1 MIYNVKRIDEDLDF
15 GCEERAADDPVM
27 AIVTL
32 VSLSGAEQKIKA
44 EDDMLYDRNINVG
57 DQVYFDEDNRLEKVL
72 DNNRIT
78 SQKVKELKK

>member
-1 MIYNVKRIDEDLDF
+1 ML
-15 GCEERAADDPVM
+15 RAVVSIGQLVQT
-27 AIVTL
+27 IVHI
-32 VSLSGAEQKIKA
+32 GDEQKIKA
-44 EDDMLYDRNINVG
+44 EDAMLYDRDINVG